1 VVAGRSE
8 PGWHVDVKIDGDT
21 KGTTVANERGE
32 WEWVTNDPIS
42 AGSSEITVEAR
53 REPAAPPL
61 TSDQSVDGV
70 SETPPAPM
78 HRSHQLKDDGG
89 SG

>member
-1 VVAGRSE
+1 V
-8 PGWHVDVKIDGDT
+8 T
-21 KGTTVANERGE
+21 K
-32 WEWVTNDPIS
+32 DPIS